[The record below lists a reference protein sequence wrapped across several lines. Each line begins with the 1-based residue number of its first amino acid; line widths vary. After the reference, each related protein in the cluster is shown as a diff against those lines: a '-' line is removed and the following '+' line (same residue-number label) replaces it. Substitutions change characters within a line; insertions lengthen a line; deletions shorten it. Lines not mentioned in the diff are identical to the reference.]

1 MDRSTSPIPSD
12 SFCIIMA
19 GGIGNRFW
27 PVSNTQCPKQF
38 SDILHTGK
46 SFIRQTYER
55 IHPLFPDERIFI
67 ITGKEYEDITHQQI
81 PELPVDHILKE
92 PIRRNTATCI
102 MYAAEKIKKISATAT
117 MVVVPSDH
125 FITNDA
131 AYQEDIREGMDFV
144 RKNGGLLTFGITPSR
159 IETQY
164 GYIQIRAA
172 APGKKISAVK
182 TFTEK
187 PDYELAQKFFESG
200 DFLWNAGIFI
210 WQVSDIIQEIRKHL
224 YDLYNLFENDKY
236 INTEGEQE
244 FINTIYG
251 QCPNVS
257 IDFGILE
264 KSTRVYVL
272 QGNFGWSD
280 VGTWHAFQALCEHD
294 ENHNTSNSPHV
305 IFHNSHNCI
314 VNIPEQKI
322 AIIYGVDDLIIAA
335 KDNYLMICHS
345 KDEDEIRHF
354 EKQLKVKNKLP
365 DK

>member
-1 MDRSTSPIPSD
+1 MTISHSSLPAD
-12 SFCIIMA
+12 SYCVIMA

-55 IHPLFPDERIFI
+55 ISRILPDERIFV
-67 ITGKEYEDITHQQI
+67 ITGAEYEEITHQQI
-81 PELPVDHILKE
+81 PELPSGNILKE
-92 PIRRNTATCI
+92 PLRRNTATCI
-102 MYAAEKIKKISATAT
+102 MYAAEKIKKIAGTAT

-125 FITNDA
+125 FITNDN
-131 AYQEDIREGMDFV
+131 AYWEDLRDGIEFV

-164 GYIQIRAA
+164 GYIQVRTAE
-172 APGKKISAVK
+172 PGKKITAVK

-187 PDYELAQKFFESG
+187 PDYELAQKFYESG

-210 WQVSDIIQEIRKHL
+210 WQVEDILREIRTHL
-224 YDLYNLFENDKY
+224 YDLYSLFEN
-236 INTEGEQE
+236 NTSLNTPAEEE

-264 KSTRVYVL
+264 KSNQVYVL
-272 QGNFGWSD
+272 RGSFGWSD
-280 VGTWHAFQALCEHD
+280 VGTWHAFQALCKQD
-294 ENHNTSNSPHV
+294 ENNNTSNSSQV
-305 IFHNSHNCI
+305 IFHNSHNCL
-314 VNIPEQKI
+314 VNIPEGKI

-345 KDEDEIRHF
+345 KDEEKIRNF
-354 EKQLKVKNKLP
+354 EKQLKFKK
-365 DK
+365 

>member
-1 MDRSTSPIPSD
+1 MTISHSSLPAD
-12 SFCIIMA
+12 SYCVIMA

-55 IHPLFPDERIFI
+55 VRRLFPDERIFI
-67 ITGKEYEDITHQQI
+67 ITGTGYEAITRQQI
-81 PELPVDHILKE
+81 PELSPGNILKE
-92 PIRRNTATCI
+92 PLRRNTATCI

-125 FITNDA
+125 FITNDE
-131 AYQEDIREGMDFV
+131 AYLEDLRDGITFV
-144 RKNGGLLTFGITPSR
+144 RENGGLLTFGITPSR

-164 GYIQIRAA
+164 GYIQVRAA
-172 APGKKISAVK
+172 EPGKKIAAVK

-187 PDYELAQKFFESG
+187 PDYELAQKFYESG

-210 WQVSDIIQEIRKHL
+210 WQAEDIILEIRKHL
-224 YDLYNLFENDKY
+224 YDLYTLFENDTAL
-236 INTEGEQE
+236 NTPREEE
-244 FINTIYG
+244 FIDTIYG

-264 KSTRVYVL
+264 KSSRVYVL

-280 VGTWHAFQALCEHD
+280 VGTWHAFQALCKQD
-294 ENHNTSNSPHV
+294 EDNNTSNSPRV
-305 IFHNSHNCI
+305 IFHHARNCI
-314 VNIPEQKI
+314 VNIPEGKT
-322 AIIYGVDDLIIAA
+322 AIVYGVDDLIIAA
-335 KDNYLMICHS
+335 KDDYLMICHS
-345 KDEDEIRHF
+345 KDEEEIRHF
-354 EKQLKVKNKLP
+354 EKQLRFKK
-365 DK
+365 